1 MFKFDNRIKK
11 DSFLI
16 MEYNDFQIKT
26 MDISEV
32 FGVILIPTKIYLIEL
47 NDLDTNE
54 RNNLINFAIDLGDF
68 SN

>member
-1 MFKFDNRIKK
+1 
-11 DSFLI
+11 